1 MDNVVLTIDTRSFFY
16 IEGMHKKKTKNKKQ
30 KTKAPRLSI
39 FFMQGLDY

>member
-16 IEGMHKKKTKNKKQ
+16 IEGMHQKQKKLKQ